1 MEYLKEQ
8 YNNMTNKPVQKT
20 KSSIS
25 FRRRENIREQ
35 RTLKS
40 REFLKNLKERETKSV
55 IRNLKEEL

>member
-8 YNNMTNKPVQKT
+8 YNYMTNKPVQKT

-25 FRRRENIREQ
+25 LRRRENIREQ

-40 REFLKNLKERETKSV
+40 REVLKKLKERETKSV